1 MSFRLSFI
9 NDFKQLYANE
19 IKDISEDKALD
30 SIIYGTS
37 CLRIKKGSSYKGT
50 LSLSDKIPRHLCF
63 SNKDKDSIKIFQL
76 KNVASISI
84 NQKNENIKNYIPK
97 SEEEEF
103 LQININH
110 KTYDFSFNNKN
121 SLFLFVK

>member
-1 MSFRLSFI
+1 MSFRLNFI
-9 NDFKQLYANE
+9 NEINQLYEKE
-19 IKDISEDKALD
+19 IKDISEDESLD
-30 SIIYGTS
+30 SIIYGVY
-37 CLRIKKGSSYKGT
+37 CDRIKNGSSNKGI
-50 LSLSDKIPRHLCF
+50 LSLSDKIPGHLCF

-76 KNVASISI
+76 KNVASIAI
-84 NQKNENIKNYIPK
+84 NQKNENLKNYIPK
-97 SEEEEF
+97 SEEEQF